1 MQVLALCD
9 IHPLKQRLTGRNGAD
24 WGTIGGREGGSTFSR
39 ISKIFEAHP
48 PDTPFTALELGDVL
62 DRSRSFWSAPVLG
75 GEFPHVFFIFV
86 AAVHDDGYVYGLKY
100 RVTVLVVIC
109 VYISTYI
116 DTVEN
121 G

>member
-1 MQVLALCD
+1 LV
-9 IHPLKQRLTGRNGAD
+9 
-24 WGTIGGREGGSTFSR
+24 GSR
-39 ISKIFEAHP
+39 
-48 PDTPFTALELGDVL
+48 V
-62 DRSRSFWSAPVLG
+62 G

-86 AAVHDDGYVYGLKY
+86 AAVDDGYVYGLKY
-100 RVTVLVVIC
+100 RVTVLVVIY